1 MIRTPTSKTT
11 RRASSRRVWLAIAI
25 LAALTLLGPA
35 RPWAHASLVASS
47 PADGSLLVDSPKE
60 VRLWFDEE
68 ISPRFSSA
76 KLLDLHG
83 RALEVAAVRGDPAD
97 PKMLVLTLDAL
108 PEGIYSVLATTL
120 SETDGHVSRSFL
132 VFGVGDVADLG
143 AAAAP
148 STEAAPPLFE
158 ILLRWAN
165 FALLAGLIGA
175 IAVVEFVLGAG
186 RLAALPDR
194 PWGSRLFLAERRV
207 LKFALLCA
215 AAAFAVGLG
224 LLHLQAVT
232 LRAALPD
239 DASLGSVLRQLLG
252 GSRWGALWL
261 VRQFLLLAVF
271 GVVLALYGGRH
282 PGQSARLTGGSVE
295 RSHGPFTAAGGQRRR
310 ALIWLTAALT
320 AVALAFAQA
329 LTSHAAALEA
339 NAGLAVVTDA
349 LHLLAAGVW
358 VGGVF
363 ALAVGLLPIMWRD
376 RSASLA
382 LARAAWG
389 AFSPVA
395 AVAVGLILAT
405 GLYAMSR
412 QVASVDA
419 LVGTLY
425 GQALASKIGLVLAVG
440 AFGLA
445 NSMLLHPR
453 VAAPLAWL
461 LRRPRA
467 WTPLQLRD
475 LPKLVL
481 CEAALALL
489 VLLGTAIVTA
499 SPAPRGPAFTV
510 AAEDTPT
517 ALSRVEDDMVVTLL
531 VKPNRPGQNVFTVF
545 AASSRRPAPAEV
557 MRVILRFTNADR
569 DMGRVSVIAQEVEP
583 GRFVLGGNYLSLAGR
598 WRIEVA
604 VRRRGLEDSVAR
616 FDWLVAPPGD
626 AWPVILSKEPLGRP
640 LALAAAA
647 TLSILIVAI
656 LLVTLTSWKK
666 REAQL
671 GSRSGTTAGAG
682 SAVIL
687 DLESESESRTG
698 KDLGVDEDPSRRGK
712 RSPAE
717 AGVRSA
723 GGG

>member
-1 MIRTPTSKTT
+1 MCT
-11 RRASSRRVWLAIAI
+11 AASRRVWLAIAI
-25 LAALTLLGPA
+25 LASLILLGPGKL
-35 RPWAHASLVASS
+35 WAHASLVRSA
-47 PADGSLLVDSPKE
+47 PADGSLLVDSPHE

-83 RALEVAAVRGDPAD
+83 RALEVPSVRRDSAD
-97 PKMLVLTLDAL
+97 PKMLVLTLQAL

-120 SETDGHVSRSFL
+120 SETDGHFSRSFL
-132 VFGVGDVADLG
+132 VFGVGDVGDPS

-158 ILLRWAN
+158 VLLRWGN

-194 PWGSRLFLAERRV
+194 PWASMLFLTEARV
-207 LKFALLCA
+207 LKFALLCTA
-215 AAAFAVGLG
+215 ATFVVGLE
-224 LLHLQAVT
+224 LLHFQAVT

-239 DASLGSVLRQLLG
+239 DVSLGNVLRQLLG

-261 VRQFLLLAVF
+261 VRQLLLLAVF
-271 GVVLALYGGRH
+271 GLVLAVYRTRR
-282 PGQSARLTGGSVE
+282 PGPSARLASSDAE
-295 RSHGPFTAAGGQRRR
+295 HSHKPFTAAGWQQRRT
-310 ALIWLTAALT
+310 LIWLAAALT
-320 AVALAFAQA
+320 AVALAFTQA
-329 LTSHAAALEA
+329 LTSHAAALET
-339 NAGLAVVTDA
+339 NTGLAIVTDA

-363 ALAVGLLPIMWRD
+363 ALAVGLLPIMWRH
-376 RSASLA
+376 RSASFA

-395 AVAVGLILAT
+395 AIAVGLILAT

-419 LVGTLY
+419 LIGTLY
-425 GQALASKIGLVLAVG
+425 GQALASKISLVLAAG

-453 VAAPLAWL
+453 VAAPVAWL
-461 LRRPRA
+461 LRRPRG
-467 WTPLQLRD
+467 WTPLHLHD

-510 AAEDTPT
+510 AAEDAPT
-517 ALSRVEDDMVVTLL
+517 ALSQVEDDMVVTLL

-545 AASSRRPAPAEV
+545 AASGRRPAPAEV
-557 MRVILRFTNADR
+557 MRVICRFTNADR
-569 DMGRVSVIAQEVEP
+569 EMGRISAIAKEVEP

-616 FDWLVAPPGD
+616 FDWLVPPPGN
-626 AWPVILSKEPLGRP
+626 ARPVILSKDPLSRP
-640 LALAAAA
+640 LTLAAAA
-647 TLSILIVAI
+647 TLSILALVIF
-656 LLVTLTSWKK
+656 LVTLTSWKK
-666 REAQL
+666 NKAQL
-671 GSRSGTTAGAG
+671 GQLSGKTVGERSV
-682 SAVIL
+682 VIL
-687 DLESESESRTG
+687 GFKPESKALAG
-698 KDLGVDEDPSRRGK
+698 KDSGVDKGPSGREGRP
-712 RSPAE
+712 RAE
-717 AGVRSA
+717 AGVKSA